1 MTNENYLTQEDL
13 SKFHNLCFKLYEARK
28 SGLLCT
34 KKIEEN
40 LISFYNEMSSK
51 PVEWNIEI
59 NFKTDKELYG
69 KLVGIN
75 FDSINKDIS
84 RRLN

>member
-28 SGLLCT
+28 SGLLDT

-69 KLVGIN
+69 KLVRIN
-75 FDSINKDIS
+75 FNSINKDIS